1 MGSPRSSLPPL
12 WLLLLCVVAAAR
24 RASMAR
30 AQQPMPPSF
39 AFSWLDYRSSFV
51 AGDTAVIKI
60 TPLDLP
66 PGDEA
71 RRSLSFTATVNG
83 RRGNSTYIADV
94 AAHHAGEPAA
104 WNITFVPL
112 RAGDFVV
119 LVGEERFGVAESTLE
134 FAVAAAGVHPSASL
148 ASWTYSGACVAG
160 SKASV
165 SVALRDAF
173 GNGVARGADM
183 PGGNGNLKV
192 SVSRSNGA
200 IVEFKDFRYNGWA
213 EDGRISLEFVPVVAG
228 AFLVR
233 VQSDDNTLRG
243 SPLLL
248 TVNPGPVDIAKST
261 CSWKYGTNVLQI
273 FSKLEIFIHQKDYF
287 GNAVPDIHPFDARI
301 VKRAT
306 NLSVPVADL
315 LIEVVDDGTRLLS
328 FKAVDPGE
336 FVLTIFDPKL
346 NQKISNMD
354 YVYNVFVGY
363 CDGSNSFANGSGLA
377 HSVAGSVSHFMVYL
391 QDHYSYPSPIESAW
405 LKVQILSKNGAS
417 VNSTISPGELN
428 EETFVGGHFSTFVGG
443 HFSGGPTGHQEKIIA
458 GNMRP
463 NSFNVSY
470 TPKFAGEYEIW
481 VQCGNIVINSGNPY
495 KMTVSTGVV
504 STDLSTVVT
513 FVRKVKTSVHN
524 EVVVQLVDP
533 FMNPMI
539 HLASKLRIQLTSA
552 DSTTPMNAP
561 SFTAGEFVDNKD
573 GSYTTY
579 YVAKNTGLYRIC
591 IQFEDA
597 QLKPCP
603 FEVHVVQDE
612 DFSTVQNDIISVRE
626 NESVSF
632 DVLSND
638 YIAGGQAVVN
648 FYPPLHGS
656 VLQYNQKKFRY
667 TPFEGFFGN
676 DTFWY
681 IIFDKHDNI
690 AYGTV
695 FISVLCRPPQFISL
709 PQQLHATEDTIAP
722 QFGGF
727 PGIKIAYSDAA
738 ENISVMLQAQSG
750 NVSLAPMPM
759 KFHQTSYDVL
769 SISTGD
775 RYGKDLIFNG
785 TVEAINGAL
794 RFVKYIGNEDFY
806 GNDIIKIYA
815 MSRSGREDAQVP
827 IFVEPINDPPVILAP
842 ESIFLGGKKSIEG
855 YQIFDKQRDPFE
867 SSIVEPDLQSFP
879 GNKSHLQLVLSLEV
893 HEGAL
898 MVTLTAGIVAT
909 AEVKIEGN
917 NCWQPLQTSSADRIV
932 LRVAGIRFRGSVSDC
947 NNAMQR
953 LFYQGRSN
961 ETTLVII
968 VNDLGYFGCYPDCS
982 MKSGTPLST
991 IKTIRLLIRK
1001 SVKSRDLLLRTA
1013 LTIELSLGCVL
1024 LYYILKCICALKGKG
1039 KNHNKKTRKLKKTAS
1054 HQNTSTSSSDDAGY
1068 LSAPATVLSSGG
1080 NRSSLR
1086 KRSPRSRR
1094 QELELQPLT
1103 MSRNNGD
1110 QDDQLAEHKD
1120 K

>member
-1 MGSPRSSLPPL
+1 MTPSSKFIYPVLHVLPYRPRTPSAMGSPCSSLPPL
-12 WLLLLCVVAAAR
+12 WLLLCVVTAAQ
-24 RASMAR
+24 RALMAR

-39 AFSWLDYRSSFV
+39 AFSWLDYRSAFV
-51 AGDTAVIKI
+51 AGETAVIKI
-60 TPLDLP
+60 MPFDLP
-66 PGDEA
+66 PGDET

-83 RRGNSTYIADV
+83 RRGNSTYITDV
-94 AAHHAGEPAA
+94 AAHHSGEPAT

-119 LVGEERFGVAESTLE
+119 LVGEERFGVPESTLQ
-134 FAVAAAGVHPSASL
+134 FTVAAGDVHPSASL

-160 SKASV
+160 SKAFV
-165 SVALRDAF
+165 SVVLRDAF
-173 GNGVARGADM
+173 GNDVARGTEM
-183 PGGNGNLKV
+183 PGGNGHLKV
-192 SVSRSNGA
+192 SVSHSNGA
-200 IVEFKDFRYNGWA
+200 IVEFKDFQYNGWA
-213 EDGRISLEFVPVVAG
+213 EDGRISLEFVPIVAG

-233 VQSDDNTLRG
+233 VNGDDKTLRG

-248 TVNPGPVDIAKST
+248 TVNPGPLDIAKST

-287 GNAVPDIHPFDARI
+287 GNAVPEIHPFDARI

-377 HSVAGSVSHFMVYL
+377 HSVAGSVSYFMVYL
-391 QDHYSYPSPIESAW
+391 QNHYSYPSPIESAW
-405 LKVQILSKNGAS
+405 LKVQILNKNGVSA
-417 VNSTISPGELN
+417 NSTISPGELN
-428 EETFVGGHFSTFVGG
+428 
-443 HFSGGPTGHQEKIIA
+443 
-458 GNMRP
+458 GNMRA

-470 TPKFAGEYEIW
+470 TPEFAGEYEIW

-495 KMTVSTGVV
+495 KMIVSTGVV
-504 STDLSTVVT
+504 STALSTVVT

-533 FMNPMI
+533 FMNPVI

-552 DSTTPMNAP
+552 DITTPTNAP
-561 SFTAGEFVDNKD
+561 SFIAGEFVDNKD

-579 YVAKNTGLYRIC
+579 YVAKNTGLYSIC

-597 QLKPCP
+597 QLNPCP
-603 FEVHVVQDE
+603 FVVHVVQDE
-612 DFSTVQNDIISVRE
+612 DFSKVQNDIISVRE

-656 VLQYNQKKFRY
+656 VLQYNQKSFRY

-794 RFVKYIGNEDFY
+794 QFLKNEDFY

-815 MSRSGREDAQVP
+815 ISRSGREDAQVP

-867 SSIVEPDLQSFP
+867 FSIVEPDLQSFP
-879 GNKSHLQLVLSLEV
+879 WNKSHLHLVLSLEV
-893 HEGAL
+893 YEGAL
-898 MVTLTAGIVAT
+898 VVTLPAGIVAT

-932 LRVAGIRFRGSVSDC
+932 LRAAGIRFRGSVPDC

-961 ETTLVII
+961 ETNLDII

-982 MKSGTPLST
+982 MKTGTPLST

-1001 SVKSRDLLLRTA
+1001 SVKSRHLLFRSA

-1024 LYYILKCICALKGKG
+1024 LYYILKCIYALKGKG

-1054 HQNTSTSSSDDAGY
+1054 HQNTSTSSSDDDGY
-1068 LSAPATVLSSGG
+1068 LSAPAAVLSSGG

-1086 KRSPRSRR
+1086 QRSPRSHRH
-1094 QELELQPLT
+1094 ELELQPLP